1 MFELNRLVRETI
13 ECEMPDEYWV
23 EAELSECREN
33 HGHCFMSLIQK
44 DERGSTPVAKADARC
59 WASKWML
66 IRPYFERTTGQ
77 PLRPGIKV
85 LLKVY
90 AQFHEAYGF
99 SWIVTD
105 IDPTYTLGDMAR
117 KRQEIIRQ
125 LKEEGVFDLQK
136 ELDLPVFCQRI
147 AVISSETAAGYG
159 DFCHQLSDNPY
170 GFHFDV
176 QLFPAIMQG
185 EGVEQSIINALERIY
200 SRSVECGVRS
210 ENGFDCVVIIRGGGA
225 TSDMSG
231 FDTLELAENVANFPL
246 PIITGIGH
254 DRDESILD
262 MVSHTRVKTP
272 TAAATLLIDHLKAVL
287 DTIEGAQSL
296 ITHYA
301 QQKLSSL
308 HSQLATIQEILPKLF
323 STVKIR
329 QEARIESLNNRML
342 SAVQQ
347 RIISQMATISN
358 IESRIPLVLERRLI
372 SERHKLELVDEKLR
386 ALDPAL
392 LLKRGY
398 SITLKDGK
406 AVRDAQAL
414 QKGDEIETRLANGTI
429 HSTVK

>member
-1 MFELNRLVRETI
+1 MMSEKRLTLFELNNLVREVI
-13 ECEMPDEYWV
+13 ECEMPNEYWV

-44 DERGSTPVAKADARC
+44 EEKSATPIAKADARC

-77 PLRPGIKV
+77 KLRAGIKV

-136 ELDLPVFCQRI
+136 SLELPLFCQRI

-159 DFCHQLSDNPY
+159 DFCNQLSDNPY
-170 GFHFDV
+170 GFQFTTW
-176 QLFPAIMQG
+176 LFPATMQG
-185 EGVEQSIINALERIY
+185 EEVEKSIIDALNHINEIY
-200 SRSVECGVRS
+200 ED
-210 ENGFDCVVIIRGGGA
+210 FDCVVIIRGGGA

-231 FDTLELAENVANFPL
+231 FDTLSLAENVANFPL

-308 HSQLATIQEILPKLF
+308 KSQLSIIQEILPKLF
-323 STVKIR
+323 SAIKFR
-329 QEARIESLNNRML
+329 QEAHIESLNNRML
-342 SAVQQ
+342 SAIQQ
-347 RIISQMATISN
+347 RIMSQMAIISN
-358 IESRIPLVLERRLI
+358 TESRIPMLLERRI
-372 SERHKLELVDEKLR
+372 TSERHRLEMLEEKEK
-386 ALDPAL
+386 ALDPTL

-398 SITLKDGK
+398 SITFFKGKVVKDPL
-406 AVRDAQAL
+406 VL
-414 QKGDEIETRLANGTI
+414 HKGDEIETRIEKGTI
-429 HSTVK
+429 KSIIK